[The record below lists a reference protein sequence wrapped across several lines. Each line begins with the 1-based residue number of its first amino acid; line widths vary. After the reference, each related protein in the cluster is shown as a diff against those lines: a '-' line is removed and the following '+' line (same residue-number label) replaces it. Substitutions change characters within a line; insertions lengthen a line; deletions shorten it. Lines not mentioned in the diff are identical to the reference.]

1 MSTTTQTPAPQ
12 PPAGNTGPTGN
23 TKNVADRPDAHEEAV
38 DPKAL
43 PASARRAPL
52 GFGLLALVSLIVF
65 AFNGPDQTVTFRI
78 SGDGDL
84 FQVPNIVLPGL
95 ITGWV
100 ITLALIALTVFAFLR
115 VRSGRL
121 TPTWAVVLYGFL
133 FVSGFLV
140 WVVGSANSP
149 SVSLTGL
156 LAGGVALAVPL
167 VFGSLGGLMCERSGV
182 VNIAIEGQLLFGA
195 FSAAVAGSIS
205 GSAWVGLLAAMIGA
219 ALVSLVLAVFSI
231 TYRVNQVIVGV
242 VLNVL
247 VSGLTGFLFAT
258 LLESDSARFNSPP
271 RLPSFA
277 IPFLS
282 DLPLVGR
289 ILFDQSVV
297 GYFMCLAI
305 PIVWFAVFRSRWGL
319 RTRAI
324 GEHPKAADT
333 LGINVNR
340 MRFMN
345 VLLGG
350 LIAGIGGSFYTLV
363 SVTSF
368 TRDMT
373 SGAGYIALAALIFGR
388 WNPIGAFL
396 AALLFG
402 FASNLQSVLSFLGTP
417 MPSQF
422 LAMLPYVITILAVAG
437 LVGAS
442 RGPAAAGQPYVK
454 E

>member
-1 MSTTTQTPAPQ
+1 MSTATQTHDIEPATPQ
-12 PPAGNTGPTGN
+12 SEGT
-23 TKNVADRPDAHEEAV
+23 DRV
-38 DPKAL
+38 DPAAL
-43 PASARRAPL
+43 PSTARRAPL
-52 GFGLLALVSLIVF
+52 GFAVLALVSFVVF
-65 AFNGPDQTVTFRI
+65 ALGAPDGSVTFRI

-84 FQVPNIVLPGL
+84 FRIPDVVVPGL
-95 ITGWV
+95 LTEWLIT
-100 ITLALIALTVFAFLR
+100 ALLVVLTVYAFLR

-121 TPTWAVVLYGFL
+121 TPSWAVLVFGLL
-133 FVSGFLV
+133 FVAGFLV
-140 WVVGSANSP
+140 WVVGAAETP

-156 LAGGVALAVPL
+156 LAGGVALSVPL

-195 FSAAVAGSIS
+195 FAAAVAGSLS

-258 LLESDSARFNSPP
+258 LLESDSGRFNSPP
-271 RLPSFA
+271 RLPSYA

-289 ILFDQSVV
+289 ILFDQAIV
-297 GYFMCLAI
+297 GYFMWLAV
-305 PIVWFAVFRSRWGL
+305 PIVWFAVYRTRWGL

-340 MRFMN
+340 MRFLN

-388 WNPIGAFL
+388 WNPVGAFL

-422 LAMLPYVITILAVAG
+422 LAMLPYIITILAVAG
-437 LVGAS
+437 LVGTT
-442 RGPAAAGQPYVK
+442 RGPAASGQPYVK